1 MRQKENVNT
10 LWETLQYRHADLP
23 AAMDSIPSLA
33 DCQVYDLSDGKALYL
48 LLDHAHWQCNDH
60 PYLLCKCNRGDD
72 NCQGIVADE
81 EYMRLFKES
90 EKQWSKREVLTQD
103 RVEFGDGTPYSLK
116 VHRKWCQQENFG
128 VRHMGAMPC
137 NYKIS
142 QIRFDVFH
150 GRGGIIKVIVKY
162 IRKQFEG
169 IPRNVTLFAA
179 FLRKL
184 PSWDSYVIDPWVSNA
199 TNSRL
204 KGRHTAAFCDNIH
217 ECIAVLKKL
226 SPGGLMNDLCESLA
240 AFHTMSKILGFVIVD
255 QFNMAKH
262 VLGTSSNINDQT
274 SPQDIANAVMSKYDE
289 LVVKFRKYGLR
300 SFMTNRRSGDKETFY
315 VHVLTRYMPKIMRE
329 TYQRHSLGVGI
340 FSMEGFEY
348 KNYTSKQVLNN
359 RTNGKVSTNIVLQS
373 MRVLQLLFGCA
384 YVDPDAEIKRRNILN
399 KK

>member
-1 MRQKENVNT
+1 
-10 LWETLQYRHADLP
+10 
-23 AAMDSIPSLA
+23 
-33 DCQVYDLSDGKALYL
+33 
-48 LLDHAHWQCNDH
+48 
-60 PYLLCKCNRGDD
+60 
-72 NCQGIVADE
+72 
-81 EYMRLFKES
+81 
-90 EKQWSKREVLTQD
+90 
-103 RVEFGDGTPYSLK
+103 
-116 VHRKWCQQENFG
+116 
-128 VRHMGAMPC
+128 
-137 NYKIS
+137 
-142 QIRFDVFH
+142 
-150 GRGGIIKVIVKY
+150 
-162 IRKQFEG
+162 
-169 IPRNVTLFAA
+169 
-179 FLRKL
+179 
-184 PSWDSYVIDPWVSNA
+184 
-199 TNSRL
+199 
-204 KGRHTAAFCDNIH
+204 
-217 ECIAVLKKL
+217 
-226 SPGGLMNDLCESLA
+226 MNDLCESLA

-255 QFNMAKH
+255 QFNMVKH

-399 KK
+399 KKMIAKYEAEENKEKNTVNEVAIDTMLCPV